1 MMPKPGSDAVNHG
14 GNGGCPAV
22 DERGVARP
30 QHKICDIGAVEVKEH
45 AAGPDDGRPPIT
57 EAAPFVVQ
65 TPVTPLPRV
74 VRPGYS
80 GTLREAMDPSARVTG
95 VEPALA
101 GRVLLVDDE
110 QRIVNFVRRGLEAE
124 GLEVDTA
131 GGGEEGL
138 RLARSRGYDLVIL
151 DLVMPDIDGLSVLQQ
166 ILERKPSQPVLVLSA
181 LSDTA
186 SKVRSLELG
195 AEDYLSKPFSL
206 EELLARVRA
215 RLRTAARA
223 DQTKLAVGP
232 TTLDL
237 IRHQVDDGRGPVP
250 LADREF
256 LLLQELMR
264 HAGRSVSKERLLS
277 SVWGYHFDPG
287 SNVVD
292 VYVRRLRA
300 KLGPDAITTIRG
312 VGYRFDAS

>member
-1 MMPKPGSDAVNHG
+1 
-14 GNGGCPAV
+14 
-22 DERGVARP
+22 
-30 QHKICDIGAVEVKEH
+30 
-45 AAGPDDGRPPIT
+45 
-57 EAAPFVVQ
+57 
-65 TPVTPLPRV
+65 
-74 VRPGYS
+74 
-80 GTLREAMDPSARVTG
+80 
-95 VEPALA
+95 
-101 GRVLLVDDE
+101 VLLVDDE

-124 GLEVDTA
+124 GLEVDPA

-138 RLARSRGYDLVIL
+138 RLALSRSYDLVIL
-151 DLVMPDIDGLSVLQQ
+151 DLVMPDMDGLSVLQQ

-237 IRHQVDDGRGPVP
+237 IRRQVDDGSGPVP